1 MSLRVAVDIGGTF
14 TDLVCLNE
22 ENGQIIDEKAHTTPR
37 NFADGV
43 IKAIEKSGANLQD
56 TAYFVHGSTVV
67 INAVTERKGAKTAL
81 VTTKGFRDSL
91 EIGRA
96 NRPDLYNY
104 FYRKPRPYVPRQ
116 LRFEVDERLNYKGEV
131 LRALSEDEVLQVAGQ
146 IRAEGVEAVSVCLL
160 HSYANSQHE
169 RMVGEILVRELP
181 GVEISIS
188 SDLIKEWRE
197 YERTSTTVLNAYVK
211 PAARKYLDTL
221 QERLKELQL
230 QVEPHAMQ
238 SNGGTATFAWAKE
251 VPISLVESGPVGGV
265 IGAAALGKIMGENN
279 LITFDIGGTTA
290 KTSLINKGEVKITT
304 DYKLEWTPK
313 FAGYPVKV
321 PVVDIIEIGAGGG
334 SIAWIDDVGVLKV
347 GPKSAG
353 ADPGPACYGMGGD
366 QPTLTDANLIAGR
379 IDPDY
384 FLGGQFI
391 ISVDLAKK
399 AMQPIADH
407 FRIPVEEAAM
417 GVIRTAN
424 NNMLNALKLISVR
437 RGYDPR
443 DFAMVAMGGN
453 GAIHGPFLAAELQV
467 QKLIVPNLPGTF
479 SAWGMLMTDLR
490 QDFIQTQIMP
500 LKGCDLAKVSTI
512 YEAMEKEAM
521 IIYEKQGINLQDI
534 IFVRTGDL
542 RYVGQEHT
550 VRTPV
555 SSGMLEEKEL
565 LTAREAFDRIHQQQ
579 YTFSLENAAVEFVNF
594 NLTAFGTVKKPK
606 IEKKAAASGTALEAL
621 KGKREIDFEL
631 HGRLLSSVFARNL
644 LGPGHSI
651 KGPAVIEDSE
661 SVTIL
666 YPGQTLVVDDYS
678 NLIINT
684 GV

>member
-1 MSLRVAVDIGGTF
+1 M
-14 TDLVCLNE
+14 
-22 ENGQIIDEKAHTTPR
+22 
-37 NFADGV
+37 
-43 IKAIEKSGANLQD
+43 KSCRLQP
-56 TAYFVHGSTVV
+56 
-67 INAVTERKGAKTAL
+67 K
-81 VTTKGFRDSL
+81 
-91 EIGRA
+91 
-96 NRPDLYNY
+96 
-104 FYRKPRPYVPRQ
+104 
-116 LRFEVDERLNYKGEV
+116 
-131 LRALSEDEVLQVAGQ
+131 SE
-146 IRAEGVEAVSVCLL
+146 EGVKAVAVCLL
-160 HSYANSQHE
+160 HSYANPQHE
-169 RMVGEILVRELP
+169 RTVGEILTRELP
-181 GVEISIS
+181 GAEITIS

-197 YERTSTTVLNAYVK
+197 YERASTTVLNAYVK

-221 QERLKELQL
+221 QERLKELRL
-230 QVEPHAMQ
+230 QVEPHAML

-290 KTSLINKGEVKITT
+290 KTALINKGEEVKITT

-334 SIAWIDDVGVLKV
+334 SIAWIDDVGALKV

-353 ADPGPACYGMGGD
+353 ADPGPACYGIGGD

-379 IDPDY
+379 IDSDY
-384 FLGGQFI
+384 FLGGQFK

-407 FRIPVEEAAM
+407 FRISVEEAAM

-453 GAIHGPFLAAELQV
+453 GAIHGPFLAAELKV

-500 LKGCDLAKVSTI
+500 LKGFDLAKVSAL

-521 IIYEKQGINLQDI
+521 IIYEKQGIDRQDI
-534 IFVRTGDL
+534 ILVRTGDL

-555 SSGMLEEKEL
+555 GSGLLREEDL
-565 LTAREAFDRIHQQQ
+565 LIARAAFDRIHQQQ
-579 YTFSLENAAVEFVNF
+579 YTFSLEKAAVEFVNF

-606 IEKKAAASGTALEAL
+606 IEKKAVASGTALDAL
-621 KGKREIDFEL
+621 KGEREIDFEL
-631 HGRLLSSVFARNL
+631 QGRLPSSVFARNL
-644 LGPGHSI
+644 LEPGHFI